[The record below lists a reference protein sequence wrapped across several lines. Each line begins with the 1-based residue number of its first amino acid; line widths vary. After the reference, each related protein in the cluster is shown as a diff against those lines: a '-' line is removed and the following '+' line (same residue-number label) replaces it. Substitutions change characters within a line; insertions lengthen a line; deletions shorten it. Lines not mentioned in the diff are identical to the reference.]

1 MNKKIYQ
8 GLVLAVGVVLLVIL
22 ARPNA
27 YSVVVGSVLV
37 AIGEAMRIWASGHL
51 QRNQE
56 LTTSG
61 PYAYLRDPLY
71 FGRLFLLVGFCIMG
85 WGYDLL
91 LLIVGLGI
99 FFLQYM
105 PRKYRKEMARLEGL
119 FGEQYRKYAQNTRSL
134 VPRFTPYP
142 HAQQRPWSFR
152 LFWKVNREQYL
163 LTGVVFLALII
174 IGKL

>member
-8 GLVLAVGVVLLVIL
+8 ALALAVGVVLLVVL

-27 YSVVVGSVLV
+27 YSVVAGAILV

-91 LLIVGLGI
+91 LLLVGLGV
-99 FFLQYM
+99 FFFQYM
-105 PRKYRKEMARLEGL
+105 PRKYRKEMARLERL
-119 FGEQYRKYAQNTRSL
+119 FGEQYRKYSQATRSL
-134 VPRFTPYP
+134 IPRLSPYAD
-142 HAQQRPWSFR
+142 AQKRKWSFR
-152 LFWKVNREQYL
+152 LFWKVTREQYL
-163 LTGVVFLALII
+163 LAGVVILALII